1 MSSEK
6 SSVSESRKKYYAEYE
21 KYLKWR
27 AEKEINNSRDE
38 QTLPAYF
45 QFSDCKSSITISTYL
60 WSMYSKLKLKINMK
74 EKFAITSFADD
85 CFH

>member
-6 SSVSESRKKYYAEYE
+6 SSMSESRKKYYAEYE

-45 QFSDCKSSITISTYL
+45 QLVSAKVVSPSL

-74 EKFAITSFADD
+74 EKFAITSFPDD